1 MRILQIV
8 SHYVPAYH
16 YGGVL
21 HVAHSLS
28 KAFVAQGHDVR
39 VCTTR
44 LKDPSE
50 DLDVPSGEPVDVDG
64 ARVYYEPVRLSRY
77 WGLSPAMARR
87 IWGQLEWA
95 DVALIHFHYQFASFI
110 GGWASRLRKKPY
122 VVFTHGSLNNYGVS
136 SRSRARK
143 HLYLRLIERS
153 NFKGN
158 LFTAYHSE
166 EEMENSLRFGD
177 GKVVPNGISPTTF
190 SGPPPR
196 GSFREKYPELKG
208 RLVYLY
214 LGRIDAGK
222 GLDLLLP
229 AFGKLAAAR
238 DDVHLV
244 LAGGDERGYSSR
256 VKEMISELDLSRRV
270 TMTGLISGPDK
281 LGALRDSDVYVL
293 PSRSEG
299 LSIAM
304 LEAMYMGLPVIVT
317 DRVGLWRTI
326 QEQGCGLVVP
336 LDRERL
342 AEALRRMAA
351 DGNRAEMGRKAYE
364 LVARD
369 YTWDTIACNLV
380 GHIRRLTA

>member
-1 MRILQIV
+1 MRILQVV

-28 KAFVAQGHDVR
+28 KSLVAQGHDVR

-44 LKDPSE
+44 LKDPST
-50 DLDVPSGEPVDVDG
+50 DLDVPSGAPVDVDG
-64 ARVYYEPVRLSRY
+64 AQVYYEPVRFSRY

-87 IWGQLEWA
+87 IWDQLEWA

-110 GGWASRLRKKPY
+110 GGWASRLKKKPY

-136 SRSRARK
+136 SRGRARK
-143 HLYLRLIERS
+143 HLYLSLVERG
-153 NFKGN
+153 NFRGD
-158 LFTAYHSE
+158 LFTAYHSH
-166 EEMENSLRFGD
+166 EEMENSLKFGRSQ
-177 GKVVPNGISPTTF
+177 VVPNGISPVSF
-190 SGPPPR
+190 SSPPPG
-196 GSFREKYPELKG
+196 GSFREKYPELKD

-229 AFGKLAAAR
+229 AFGKLAEAR
-238 DDVHLV
+238 EDVHLV
-244 LAGGDERGYSSR
+244 LAGGDERGYSSQ
-256 VKEMISELDLSRRV
+256 VKNMISDLNLSRRV

-304 LEAMYMGLPVIVT
+304 LEAMYMGLPVITT

-326 QEQGCGLVVP
+326 EEQGCGFVVP
-336 LDRERL
+336 LDQEKL
-342 AEALRRMAA
+342 ADALHRMAA
-351 DGNRAEMGRKAYE
+351 SDNRAEMGRKARR
-364 LVARD
+364 LVAGQ
-369 YTWDTIACNLV
+369 YTWDTIASNLV